1 MENNDNN
8 NNLSELDQLKA
19 QYETLKQQLD
29 QQEIINDRLMK
40 SSIKHSTDFYKR
52 YRWLQ
57 VVLYPLAALLGVLII
72 KWDMGNNLSAKVFWV
87 AFCATC
93 LVIELLLTRKLQ
105 LRTLENDD
113 LLTLANR
120 ARDFKKLFATFTI
133 LNYSTGIILTL
144 GMLLAW
150 IGKGAPNLGAVTV
163 VFGIAIV
170 FFVVLGTAEI
180 RYKTKP
186 CDEIINQIE
195 AAEAPR
201 DKKSDFDKKQKRFC
215 IAMIVVFLG
224 FDIWGGYLIA
234 KHLKIV
240 GDTIHYERAVDDLST
255 KGSLEIWEVYN
266 WIRIPD
272 KERFLETTM
281 VEDNDSLVYR
291 WSADTTNLMLYTL
304 KKTTKTGP
312 AISSAVLG
320 GKPLV
325 KRLDSGPYKEG
336 TFTAIILEL
345 MPEATILFKRM
356 TEEALLQPQPVNI
369 AVVIDGL
376 VYQDWRIANAVSS
389 AFFINANPNW
399 SNEEVEAFC
408 EQLIKQ

>member
-1 MENNDNN
+1 MENQEN

-19 QYETLKQQLD
+19 QYETLKQQFD
-29 QQEIINDRLMK
+29 KQEIVNDRLMK
-40 SSIKHSTDFYKR
+40 SSIDQSLGFYKR
-52 YRWLQ
+52 NRCGQ

-72 KWDMGNNLSAKVFWV
+72 KWNIGNNLSAKVFWV

-105 LRTLENDD
+105 LKTLENDD

-120 ARDFKKLFATFTI
+120 ARGFKKLFATFTI
-133 LNYSTGIILTL
+133 LNYSTGLILTL
-144 GMLLAW
+144 GLLLTW

-170 FFVVLGTAEI
+170 IFVVLGTAEI

-186 CDEIINQIE
+186 CDEIICQIE
-195 AAEAPR
+195 ATETSH
-201 DKKSDFDKKQKRFC
+201 DKKPRLDQNLQWFC

-224 FDIWGGYLIA
+224 FDIWGGYLFA
-234 KHLKIV
+234 KHLKLV
-240 GDTIHYERAVDDLST
+240 GDTFSYERAEGDLST
-255 KGSLEIWEVYN
+255 KGSLEIWEIYN
-266 WIRIPD
+266 LTLVSD
-272 KERFLETTM
+272 KARFLETTM

-291 WSADTTNLMLYTL
+291 WSADTTELALYTL
-304 KKTTKTGP
+304 KKTTEVGP

-325 KRLDSGPYKEG
+325 KRLDTGPYKEG

-345 MPEATILFKRM
+345 MPEATIMFKRM

-399 SNEEVEAFC
+399 SKEEVEAFC

>member
-345 MPEATILFKRM
+345 MPEATIMFKRM

-399 SNEEVEAFC
+399 SKEEVEAFC
-408 EQLIKQ
+408 KRLIKQ

>member
-1 MENNDNN
+1 MENNEN
-8 NNLSELDQLKA
+8 NNLNELEQLKA
-19 QYETLKQQLD
+19 QYETLKEQFD
-29 QQEIINDRLMK
+29 QQEIVNDRLMK
-40 SSIKHSTDFYKR
+40 SSIDQSVGFYKR
-52 YRWLQ
+52 NRWGQ

-105 LRTLENDD
+105 LKTLENDD

-133 LNYSTGIILTL
+133 LNYSTGFVLFL
-144 GMLLAW
+144 GLLLAW
-150 IGKGAPNLGAVTV
+150 IGNGVPNLGAVMV
-163 VFGIAIV
+163 VFCIAIV
-170 FFVVLGTAEI
+170 IFVLVGIAEI

-186 CDEIINQIE
+186 CDEIIRQIE
-195 AAEAPR
+195 AFETTTN
-201 DKKSDFDKKQKRFC
+201 KETGFNKKQQWFC

-224 FDIWGGYLIA
+224 FDIWGGYLFA
-234 KHLKIV
+234 KHLKLV
-240 GDTIHYERAVDDLST
+240 GDTFSYERAEGDLST
-255 KGSLEIWEVYN
+255 KGSLEIWEIYN
-266 WIRIPD
+266 LTLVSD
-272 KERFLETTM
+272 KARFLETTM

-291 WSADTTNLMLYTL
+291 WSADTTELALYTL
-304 KKTTKTGP
+304 KKTTEVGP

-325 KRLDSGPYKEG
+325 KRLETGPYKEG
-336 TFTAIILEL
+336 TFTAIMLKL

-356 TEEALLQPQPVNI
+356 TEDALLQPQPVNI
-369 AVVIDGL
+369 AVVIDGQ
-376 VYQDWRIANAVSS
+376 VYQEWRIANAVCS

-399 SNEEVEAFC
+399 SKDEVEAFC
-408 EQLIKQ
+408 KRLIKQ

>member
-1 MENNDNN
+1 MEKNDN

-19 QYETLKQQLD
+19 QYETLKQQFD
-29 QQEIINDRLMK
+29 QQEIVNDRLMK
-40 SSIKHSTDFYKR
+40 SSIDQSVGFYKR
-52 YRWLQ
+52 NRWGQ

-105 LRTLENDD
+105 LRTLENDN
-113 LLTLANR
+113 LLTLSNQ
-120 ARDFKKLFATFTI
+120 ARGFKRLFATFTI
-133 LNYSTGIILTL
+133 LNYSTGFVLFL
-144 GMLLAW
+144 GLLLAW
-150 IGKGAPNLGAVTV
+150 IGNGVPNLGGVMV
-163 VFGIAIV
+163 VFCIAIV
-170 FFVVLGTAEI
+170 IFVLVGIAEI

-186 CDEIINQIE
+186 CDEIIHQIE
-195 AAEAPR
+195 AADTSW
-201 DKKSDFDKKQKRFC
+201 DKKPRLDPKQKCFF

-240 GDTIHYERAVDDLST
+240 GDTIHYERTTDDLST

-266 WIRIPD
+266 WIRVPD
-272 KERFLETTM
+272 KERFLETTT
-281 VEDNDSLVYR
+281 VEDNDSLVCR
-291 WSADTTNLMLYTL
+291 WSADTPDLMLDTL
-304 KKTTKTGP
+304 KKTTVVGH

-345 MPEATILFKRM
+345 MPEATIMFKRM

-399 SNEEVEAFC
+399 SKEEVEAFC

>member
-1 MENNDNN
+1 MENNEN

-19 QYETLKQQLD
+19 QYETLKEQFD
-29 QQEIINDRLMK
+29 QQEIVNDRLMK
-40 SSIKHSTDFYKR
+40 SSIDQSVGFYKR
-52 YRWLQ
+52 NRWGQ

-105 LRTLENDD
+105 LKTLENDD

-133 LNYSTGIILTL
+133 LNYSTGFVLFL
-144 GMLLAW
+144 GLLLAW
-150 IGKGAPNLGAVTV
+150 IGNGVPNLGAVMV
-163 VFGIAIV
+163 VFCIAIV
-170 FFVVLGTAEI
+170 IFVLVGIAEI

-186 CDEIINQIE
+186 CDEIIRQIE
-195 AAEAPR
+195 AFETTTN
-201 DKKSDFDKKQKRFC
+201 KETGFNKKQQWFC

-224 FDIWGGYLIA
+224 FDIWGGYLFA
-234 KHLKIV
+234 KHLKLV
-240 GDTIHYERAVDDLST
+240 GDTFSYERAEGDLST
-255 KGSLEIWEVYN
+255 KGSLEIWEIYN
-266 WIRIPD
+266 LTLVSD
-272 KERFLETTM
+272 KARFLETTM

-291 WSADTTNLMLYTL
+291 WSADTTELALYTL
-304 KKTTKTGP
+304 KKTTEVGP

-325 KRLDSGPYKEG
+325 KRLETGPYKEG
-336 TFTAIILEL
+336 TFTAIMLEL

-356 TEEALLQPQPVNI
+356 TEDALLQPQPVNI
-369 AVVIDGL
+369 AVVIDGQ
-376 VYQDWRIANAVSS
+376 VYQEWRIANAVCS

-399 SNEEVEAFC
+399 SKEELDAFC
-408 EQLIKQ
+408 EQLIRQ

>member
-1 MENNDNN
+1 MENNEN
-8 NNLSELDQLKA
+8 NNLNELEQLKA
-19 QYETLKQQLD
+19 QYETLKEQFD
-29 QQEIINDRLMK
+29 QQEIVNDRLMK
-40 SSIKHSTDFYKR
+40 SSIDQSLGFYKR
-52 YRWLQ
+52 NRWGQ

-105 LRTLENDD
+105 LKTLENDD

-170 FFVVLGTAEI
+170 IFVVLGTAEI

-224 FDIWGGYLIA
+224 FDIWGGYLFA
-234 KHLKIV
+234 KHLKLV
-240 GDTIHYERAVDDLST
+240 GDTFRYERAEGDLST
-255 KGSLEIWEVYN
+255 KGSLEIWEIYN
-266 WIRIPD
+266 LTWVFD
-272 KERFLETTM
+272 KARFLETTM

-291 WSADTTNLMLYTL
+291 WSADTTELVLYTL
-304 KKTTKTGP
+304 KKTTEVGP

-325 KRLDSGPYKEG
+325 KRLDTGPYKEG
-336 TFTAIILEL
+336 TFTAIMLEL
-345 MPEATILFKRM
+345 MPEATILFRRL

-369 AVVIDGL
+369 AVVIDGQ
-376 VYQDWRIANAVSS
+376 VYQEWRIANAVCS

-399 SNEEVEAFC
+399 SKEEVDAFC
-408 EQLIKQ
+408 NRLIKQ

>member
-1 MENNDNN
+1 MENNEN
-8 NNLSELDQLKA
+8 NNLNELEQLKA
-19 QYETLKQQLD
+19 QYETLKEQFD
-29 QQEIINDRLMK
+29 QQEIVNDRLMK
-40 SSIKHSTDFYKR
+40 SSIDQSVGFYKR
-52 YRWLQ
+52 NRWGQ

-72 KWDMGNNLSAKVFWV
+72 KWNMGNNLSAKVFWV

-105 LRTLENDD
+105 LKTLENDD

-240 GDTIHYERAVDDLST
+240 GDTLHYERAVDDLST

-266 WIRIPD
+266 WIRVPD
-272 KERFLETTM
+272 KERFLETTT

-291 WSADTTNLMLYTL
+291 WSADTTDLMLYTL
-304 KKTTKTGP
+304 KKTTEVGP

-345 MPEATILFKRM
+345 MPEATIMFKRM

-399 SNEEVEAFC
+399 SKEEVEAFC

>member
-1 MENNDNN
+1 MENNEN
-8 NNLSELDQLKA
+8 NNLNELEQLKA
-19 QYETLKQQLD
+19 QYETLKEQFD
-29 QQEIINDRLMK
+29 QQEIVNDRLMK
-40 SSIKHSTDFYKR
+40 SSIDQSVGFYKR
-52 YRWLQ
+52 NRWGQ

-133 LNYSTGIILTL
+133 LNYSTGFVLFL
-144 GMLLAW
+144 GLLLAW
-150 IGKGAPNLGAVTV
+150 IGNGVPNLGAVMV
-163 VFGIAIV
+163 VFCIAIV
-170 FFVVLGTAEI
+170 IFVLVGIAEI

-186 CDEIINQIE
+186 CDEIIHQIE
-195 AAEAPR
+195 AADTSW
-201 DKKSDFDKKQKRFC
+201 DKKPRLDPKQKWFF

-224 FDIWGGYLIA
+224 FDFWGGYLIA

-272 KERFLETTM
+272 KERFLETTT

-291 WSADTTNLMLYTL
+291 WSADITDLMLYTL
-304 KKTTKTGP
+304 KKTTKVGP

-325 KRLDSGPYKEG
+325 KRLDTGPYKEG

-369 AVVIDGL
+369 AVVIDGQ
-376 VYQDWRIANAVSS
+376 VYQEWRIANAVCS

-399 SNEEVEAFC
+399 SKEEVEAFC
-408 EQLIKQ
+408 NRLIKQ

>member
-1 MENNDNN
+1 MEQQEN

-19 QYETLKQQLD
+19 QYETLKQQFD
-29 QQEIINDRLMK
+29 QQEIVNDRLMK

-105 LRTLENDD
+105 LKTLENDD

-163 VFGIAIV
+163 VFCIAIV
-170 FFVVLGTAEI
+170 IFVLVGIAEI

-186 CDEIINQIE
+186 CDDIIHQIE
-195 AAEAPR
+195 AADTSC
-201 DKKSDFDKKQKRFC
+201 DKKPRLDPKQKWFF

-224 FDIWGGYLIA
+224 FDVWGGYLIA

-240 GDTIHYERAVDDLST
+240 GDTIHYERTTDDLST

-266 WIRIPD
+266 WIRVPD
-272 KERFLETTM
+272 KERYLETTT
-281 VEDNDSLVYR
+281 VEDNDSLAYR
-291 WSADTTNLMLYTL
+291 WSADTTDFMLYTL
-304 KKTTKTGP
+304 KKTTKVGP

-325 KRLDSGPYKEG
+325 KRLDTGPYKEG

-376 VYQDWRIANAVSS
+376 VYQDWRIANAVSC

-399 SNEEVEAFC
+399 SKEEVETFC

>member
-1 MENNDNN
+1 MENHEN
-8 NNLSELDQLKA
+8 NNLSELDHLKA
-19 QYETLKQQLD
+19 QYETLKQQFD
-29 QQEIINDRLMK
+29 QQEIVNDRLMK
-40 SSIKHSTDFYKR
+40 SSIDQSVGFYKR
-52 YRWLQ
+52 YRWGQ

-72 KWDMGNNLSAKVFWV
+72 KWNMGNNLSAKVFWV

-105 LRTLENDD
+105 LKTLKNDD

-120 ARDFKKLFATFTI
+120 ARGFKKLFATFTI

-144 GMLLAW
+144 GVLLAW

-170 FFVVLGTAEI
+170 IFVVLGTAEI

-195 AAEAPR
+195 ANEAPR
-201 DKKSDFDKKQKRFC
+201 DKKPVFDKKQRQFC

-224 FDIWGGYLIA
+224 FDIWGGYLFA
-234 KHLKIV
+234 KHLKLV
-240 GDTIHYERAVDDLST
+240 GDAFHYERAEGDLST

-266 WIRIPD
+266 LTLVAD
-272 KERFLETTM
+272 KARFLETTM

-291 WSADTTNLMLYTL
+291 WSADTTELVLYTL
-304 KKTTKTGP
+304 KKTTEVGP

-325 KRLDSGPYKEG
+325 KRLDTGPYKEG

-345 MPEATILFKRM
+345 MPEAAILFKRM
-356 TEEALLQPQPVNI
+356 TEDALLQPQPVNI
-369 AVVIDGL
+369 AVVIDGQ
-376 VYQDWRIANAVSS
+376 VYQEWRIANAVCS

-399 SNEEVEAFC
+399 SKDEVEAFC
-408 EQLIKQ
+408 KRLIKQ

>member
-1 MENNDNN
+1 MEKNENNKLN
-8 NNLSELDQLKA
+8 ELDQLKA
-19 QYETLKQQLD
+19 QYETLKQQFD
-29 QQEIINDRLMK
+29 KQEIVNDRLMK
-40 SSIKHSTDFYKR
+40 SSIDQSLGFYKR
-52 YRWLQ
+52 NRWGQ

-72 KWDMGNNLSAKVFWV
+72 KWNMGNNLSAKVFWV

-105 LRTLENDD
+105 LKTLENDD

-120 ARDFKKLFATFTI
+120 ARGFKKLFATFTI
-133 LNYSTGIILTL
+133 LNYSTGLILTL
-144 GMLLAW
+144 GLLLTW

-170 FFVVLGTAEI
+170 IFVVLGTAEI

-186 CDEIINQIE
+186 CDEIICQIE
-195 AAEAPR
+195 ATETSH
-201 DKKSDFDKKQKRFC
+201 DKKPRLDQNLQWFC

-224 FDIWGGYLIA
+224 FDIWGGYLFA
-234 KHLKIV
+234 KHLKLV
-240 GDTIHYERAVDDLST
+240 GDTFRYERAEGDLST
-255 KGSLEIWEVYN
+255 KGSLEIWEIYN
-266 WIRIPD
+266 LTLVFD
-272 KERFLETTM
+272 KARFLETTM

-291 WSADTTNLMLYTL
+291 WSADTTELALYTL
-304 KKTTKTGP
+304 KRTTEVGP

-325 KRLDSGPYKEG
+325 KRLETGPYKKG
-336 TFTAIILEL
+336 TFTAIMLEL

-356 TEEALLQPQPVNI
+356 TEDALLQPQPVNI
-369 AVVIDGL
+369 AVVIDGQ
-376 VYQDWRIANAVSS
+376 VYQEWRIANAVCS

-399 SNEEVEAFC
+399 SKDEVEAFC
-408 EQLIKQ
+408 KRLIKQ